1 MDFEFITHKIE
12 FNSKVILI
20 VTLNWS
26 SKKLDKSKLQICVEI
41 LCSLASNGP
50 MNLTQIGHEVELDNS
65 FLVGHLGF
73 LYDRGLVGEQNL
85 DEDEKD
91 YFVTERG
98 LSVLKV
104 MGPLVREAQKI
115 EVHNLER
122 ISSALSG
129 VKSSF
134 GKVEEKSSKMKI
146 FEFINQKKPKWK
158 LSDFIKIEIEKTEE

>member
-1 MDFEFITHKIE
+1 MEKR
-12 FNSKVILI
+12 
-20 VTLNWS
+20 LN
-26 SKKLDKSKLQICVEI
+26 KSKLQIFVEI
-41 LCSLASNGP
+41 LCSLSSNGP
-50 MNLTQIGHEVELDNS
+50 MKLTQIGHEVELDNS

-85 DEDEKD
+85 GEDEKD

-104 MGPLVREAQKI
+104 MGPLVREAQRI

-129 VKSSF
+129 IAFNS
-134 GKVEEKSSKMKI
+134 GEVEEKKPRWKLSN
-146 FEFINQKKPKWK
+146 FIKYKRPKWN
-158 LSDFIKIEIEKTEE
+158 LSDFIKIQIEKTEE